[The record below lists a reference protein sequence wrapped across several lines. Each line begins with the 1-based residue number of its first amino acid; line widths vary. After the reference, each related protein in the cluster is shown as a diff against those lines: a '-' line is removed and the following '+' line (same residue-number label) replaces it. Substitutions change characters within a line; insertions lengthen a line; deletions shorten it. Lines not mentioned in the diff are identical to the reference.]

1 MILQQFNATKNHQLC
16 KKFLHIT
23 DFFSHFSC
31 GEHFP
36 HNIMSCGEFLHMKIC
51 HVKKFLH
58 MTKNSPQ
65 APPVV
70 PVTNIRYAL
79 QLRGIFQTLIT
90 VDYNWSPCSWLKLI
104 IIDYLLDRIDHHSPC
119 ALQLMP
125 SSLNSIEKQLLI
137 KIYPINMS

>member
-58 MTKNSPQ
+58 MTKKFSTGTACGACDKYQVCAWLLEAHHFKTFKDFCP
-65 APPVV
+65 
-70 PVTNIRYAL
+70 
-79 QLRGIFQTLIT
+79 GILTHDWQ
-90 VDYNWSPCSWLKLI
+90 Y
-104 IIDYLLDRIDHHSPC
+104 
-119 ALQLMP
+119 
-125 SSLNSIEKQLLI
+125 E
-137 KIYPINMS
+137 INGFFGF